1 MRMATCM
8 KAIGKTTNPTE
19 EGKRLAEEGKR
30 LAEEG
35 KRLGGKYILAD
46 GDVYEGNWKDDK
58 YHRKGKYTYADGRN
72 NERDIPIGGRFFRI
86 NCHWGDSSPTGG
98 IV

>member
-1 MRMATCM
+1 MGNRN
-8 KAIGKTTNPTE
+8 GKGEKTYAN
-19 EGKRLAEEGKR
+19 G
-30 LAEEG
+30 
-35 KRLGGKYILAD
+35 
-46 GDVYEGNWKDDK
+46 
-58 YHRKGKYTYADGRN
+58 HRKGKYTYADGRVEECDY